1 MIAFLTPI
9 EHKGMKIPLD
19 KAIVFIGRHPECDIV
34 LTRSRKVSRK
44 HCAIAQVNNNFVIR
58 DLGSMNG
65 IRVNGQAIRKDVRL
79 NVGDEIMIGDLRYA
93 LSVEKAPLQEKRS
106 DRNHVED
113 SRAAGATRPPEP
125 VQTLEEEDYS
135 REIPVVVPEF
145 ETFSEDSAEVDT
157 PQTGLPVEKI
167 GFKEEEVSGEQ
178 EFKRPKR

>member
-9 EHKGMKIPLD
+9 EHKGLKIPLD

-65 IRVNGQAIRKDVRL
+65 IRVNGQPVRKDVRL
-79 NVGDEIMIGDLRYA
+79 NVGDEVTIGDLRYA
-93 LSVEKAPLQEKRS
+93 LSIEKAPVQEKRA

-113 SRAAGATRPPEP
+113 ARAAGATRPPDP
-125 VQTLEEEDYS
+125 VQALAAEDYS
-135 REIPVVVPEF
+135 REVPVIVPEF
-145 ETFSEDSAEVDT
+145 EAFAEDSSEGDT
-157 PQTGLPVEKI
+157 PQSGVPVDDI
-167 GFKEEEVSGEQ
+167 GFKDEEVSGEQ